1 MAGTSPAMTPL
12 IAGSSMIDEIVSVP
26 LREGTAHP
34 AELILPISPTTA

>member
-26 LREGTAHP
+26 LRDGAAHASEP
-34 AELILPISPTTA
+34 TLPISPTTA